1 LHLAAATAAAA
12 GFDRAATEA
21 LLAKARGIADHTG
34 QVNHMG
40 TAFGHVNVAIHR
52 RLEVCIGA
60 ERLTEAPLPPFGSKV
75 LEAWRGRSFGRA
87 AARATS
93 NL

>member
-1 LHLAAATAAAA
+1 
-12 GFDRAATEA
+12 
-21 LLAKARGIADHTG
+21 
-34 QVNHMG
+34 MG

-60 ERLTEAPLPPFGSKV
+60 ERLTEAPMPPFGSKV